1 MNKQSSNIKKKVKVF
16 LMFSVALFLTLFIG
30 RLIYG
35 NFENKSGQTN
45 LSYEDFFSNQ
55 DFRSKNYA
63 SEKMSMKSELGEQPQ
78 AFNNSQKYEM
88 TSVIRNSSKQF
99 DEDLSKIRSVTKTF
113 SAVVQFEQSKGNS
126 PARETHLMIGV
137 NPDKFDSFTSKIK
150 SIGSK
155 IAFEITKTDKT
166 NEYRQLNAQKISIEK
181 SLSNLNELKSKSGNI
196 NEYISLI
203 EKTMEIEEKLQSL
216 GVELG
221 NFDTENEFCTV
232 KVSLYENGKSLPM
245 KLARKLLI
253 STFWALE
260 YFIKVLLTLFLIM
273 AAAYVFAY
281 LVEKGINIYNSA
293 KSK

>member
-1 MNKQSSNIKKKVKVF
+1 MTIQTSNIRKRFRGF
-16 LMFSVALFLTLFIG
+16 LIFSVLLFTCLFAG
-30 RLIYG
+30 RFFYG
-35 NFENKSGQTN
+35 NFDKQSGNN
-45 LSYEDFFSNQ
+45 LSYDDFFSNQ
-55 DFRSKNYA
+55 DFKSKNYA
-63 SEKMSMKSELGEQPQ
+63 SEKMSMKSELGEPP
-78 AFNNSQKYEM
+78 AFSNTQKYEM

-99 DEDLSKIRSVTKTF
+99 DEDLSKIRTFTKNF
-113 SAVVQFEQSKGNS
+113 SAVIQFEQSKGNA

-150 SIGSK
+150 SIGTT

-181 SLSNLNELKSKSGNI
+181 SLNNLNELKSKSGNI
-196 NEYISLI
+196 NEYVSLI

-232 KVSLYENGKSLPM
+232 KVSLYENGKFNPIRLG
-245 KLARKLLI
+245 KKLLI
-253 STFWALE
+253 SLLWTFE
-260 YFIKVLLTLFLIM
+260 YFVKILFTLFLIM
-273 AAAYVFAY
+273 LSSYVFAY
-281 LVEKGINIYNSA
+281 LIEKGIKVYNSI